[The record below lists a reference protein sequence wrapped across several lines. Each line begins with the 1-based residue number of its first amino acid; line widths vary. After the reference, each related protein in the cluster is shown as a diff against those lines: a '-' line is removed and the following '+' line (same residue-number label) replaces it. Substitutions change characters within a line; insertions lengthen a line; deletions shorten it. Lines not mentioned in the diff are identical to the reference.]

1 MASTASS
8 SRTERTGEREAGPLP
23 LKVGELGYPALQSV
37 SEEDITEG
45 AGSGNDSVHMPTTS
59 PSDPAP
65 AASQSSHAPSTAAA
79 STASLASTVPPPKRS
94 GFFARLTSSRAP
106 PLFWG
111 LQGPSVIR
119 FTIICILLAGT
130 ITGWALVAQQMNKA
144 KSPPDHDDSSSLASM
159 AGTMGIFVHVAF
171 AVGLLIELVFVERAV
186 FQLRAER
193 WRHNHPGETLPL
205 HRGGAGVSAGGMNI
219 APWNRPPLPTYAA
232 ALGFRGTGDVEDEVI
247 APPPPP
253 AYGNTRGS
261 VLLLASALRRI
272 SGGARTASL
281 QFSPR
286 TPRMQQIP
294 DTRPASYVSATEDAE
309 VRSDA
314 ERARQLEQALANL
327 ERSSSDRG
335 AH

>member
-8 SRTERTGEREAGPLP
+8 SRAERTGEREAGPLP
-23 LKVGELGYPALQSV
+23 LKVGELGFPALQSV

-45 AGSGNDSVHMPTTS
+45 AGSSNVHLPATS

-65 AASQSSHAPSTAAA
+65 SASQSTPAPSTAAA
-79 STASLASTVPPPKRS
+79 STTSLASMAPPPKHS

-119 FTIICILLAGT
+119 FMIICMLLIGT
-130 ITGWALVAQQMNKA
+130 ITGWALVAQRMNNA
-144 KSPPDHDDSSSLASM
+144 RSPPDRGSSSSSSSLATM
-159 AGTMGIFVHVAF
+159 AGTMSIFVHVAF
-171 AVGLLIELVFVERAV
+171 AVALLIELVFIERAV

-193 WRHNHPGETLPL
+193 WRYNHPGETLPL

-272 SGGARTASL
+272 SGGGRTNSQ

-286 TPRMQQIP
+286 TPRGMQQIP

-327 ERSSSDRG
+327 ERSSP